1 MTEELDEVFHDANDF
16 FPAESILAATP
27 TGPRQTYR
35 QTYRQ
40 TVQMGDIE
48 EIKEYEVEDPSERD
62 VLPYFKDPK
71 VKISI
76 WTILKDSIGK
86 DISKLSVPVYFN
98 DPLNILQKCCNSMEY
113 NDLLDLAI
121 ADPDPFRRLALVAI
135 YSITMLSTVERSS
148 TKPFN
153 PLLGE
158 TFEYV
163 CPKFRFIAEQVSHH
177 PPITAFHCEGASGY
191 RTWSNNR
198 AKSKFTG
205 KSLNFVQMYKVYV
218 ELGPLNERYEI

>member
-1 MTEELDEVFHDANDF
+1 MAFESSNLSGKMGATGRAGGIGAYHSPNVVQPEESKTDPDMIEEIAMTEELEDVFHDANDY
-16 FPAESILAATP
+16 FPAESILMSMGSQPAQ
-27 TGPRQTYR
+27 RHTYR

-40 TVQMGDIE
+40 TVQPQVE
-48 EIKEYEVEDPSERD
+48 EIKDFEMVPNPDPAERD

-98 DPLNILQKCCNSMEY
+98 DPLNILQKCCNSQEY
-113 NDLLDLAI
+113 NDLLDLAV
-121 ADPDPFRRLALVAI
+121 AEQDPIRRLAIV
-135 YSITMLSTVERSS
+135 SIFSVTLLTTVERSS

-158 TFEYV
+158 TYEYV
-163 CPKFRFIAEQVSHH
+163 CPKFRFLAE
-177 PPITAFHCEGASGY
+177 
-191 RTWSNNR
+191 
-198 AKSKFTG
+198 
-205 KSLNFVQMYKVYV
+205 
-218 ELGPLNERYEI
+218 